1 MTQIAS
7 EPTITSSSAATTA
20 VDVAKSCR
28 RASASNSGT
37 TRMPPRLAPVSATV
51 RGVPAPAGYQRST
64 VVLMAVKLRHD
75 QPSAITRYTAS
86 RATRLPTCPTRT
98 RQTASTTAPVRNTG
112 RARPRPS
119 QRLTTKLSHAP
130 VR

>member
-20 VDVAKSCR
+20 VDVAKSYR

-64 VVLMAVKLRHD
+64 VVVLTSGDGRGGSKRWG
-75 QPSAITRYTAS
+75 PPWS
-86 RATRLPTCPTRT
+86 R
-98 RQTASTTAPVRNTG
+98 
-112 RARPRPS
+112 
-119 QRLTTKLSHAP
+119 
-130 VR
+130 